1 MSSFHTDYFILTIKG
16 LTSAKCVA
24 LNILIN
30 YFYYRIKKI
39 SDFCLPITGTLRGA
53 PRLSGDTW
61 ASRLLESLNKNLSK
75 YGFGSWL
82 TFLEGAKKI
91 I

>member
-1 MSSFHTDYFILTIKG
+1 MKIEFFSFILEILMSSFHTDYFILTIKG

-30 YFYYRIKKI
+30 YFYYRIKKV

-53 PRLSGDTW
+53 PRLSGDT
-61 ASRLLESLNKNLSK
+61 
-75 YGFGSWL
+75 
-82 TFLEGAKKI
+82 
-91 I
+91 